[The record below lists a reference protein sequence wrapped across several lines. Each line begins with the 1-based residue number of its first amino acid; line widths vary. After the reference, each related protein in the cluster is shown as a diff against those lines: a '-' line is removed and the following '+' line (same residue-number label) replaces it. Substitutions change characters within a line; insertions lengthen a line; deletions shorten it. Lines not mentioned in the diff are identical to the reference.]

1 MQGLPAVIC
10 ALLLSPSAGSA
21 EERFPRPEFSTG
33 YQAPPISTPAP
44 RPDVLA
50 YVDIGVLIATL
61 ALATYVVYVRRSRRD
76 LVLLVLFALAY
87 FGFYRQGCVC
97 AVGSVQNMAS
107 ALAGAEAGVPL
118 VVGAFFAL
126 PLLLAI
132 FCGRVFC
139 GSVCPLGAAQELVL
153 LWPRKTP
160 RLLDFTLGMVPAV
173 YLGFAVLF
181 AVTGSA
187 FIICR
192 YDPFILFFRLGGS
205 MGMLLAG
212 VAVLGLATTIGRPYC
227 RYLCPYSVLL
237 RAASVFSRWRVRTT
251 PGECVNCHLCA
262 DACPYGAIL
271 PPTTGERAPRRAA
284 ERRQLALC
292 IVLLPVLVGVGAV
305 LARMGSPVLARVHP
319 TVALADRVWL
329 EEEGRVE
336 GQTPAS
342 EAFAAQALRSSDL
355 YAEAALIRGQFDR
368 LSWFLGGW
376 LGLVSAMR
384 LIGAGLRRRR
394 TEYQVDVAACVA
406 CGRCY
411 AACPV
416 AHAPRTVLRG
426 TTMERAE

>member
-1 MQGLPAVIC
+1 MPGLPAIIL
-10 ALLLSPSAGSA
+10 ALLLGPVTASA
-21 EERFPRPEFSTG
+21 EERFPRPEFTEG
-33 YQAPPISTPAP
+33 YQPPPISAPAP
-44 RPDVLA
+44 RPDVLVH
-50 YVDIGVLIATL
+50 VDIGVLIATL
-61 ALATYVVYVRRSRRD
+61 ALATYLVYMRRSRRE
-76 LVLLVLFALAY
+76 LVLLVLFAVAY
-87 FGFYRQGCVC
+87 FGFYRKGCVC
-97 AVGSVQNMAS
+97 AVGSVQNV
-107 ALAGAEAGVPL
+107 ALGVGGEVAVPL

-126 PLLLAI
+126 PLLFAV

-160 RLLDFTLGMVPAV
+160 RWLDLALGMAPAAF
-173 YLGFAVLF
+173 LGFAVLF
-181 AVTGSA
+181 AVTGAA

-205 MGMLLAG
+205 MWMLAVG
-212 VAVLGLATTIGRPYC
+212 VAVLALATTIGRPYC

-237 RAASVFSRWRVRTT
+237 RACSVFSRWRVRTT

-271 PPTTGERAPRRAA
+271 PPTGESRAPSRAA
-284 ERRQLALC
+284 ERRQLARYIL
-292 IVLLPVLVGVGAV
+292 LLPALV
-305 LARMGSPVLARVHP
+305 LAGAGLARYGSPELARVHP

-329 EEEGRVE
+329 EEQGRVE

-342 EAFAAQALRSSDL
+342 EAFATQALRSSEL
-355 YAEAALIRGQFDR
+355 YVEAAGIRGRFDR

-376 LGLVSAMR
+376 IGLVFGLR

-394 TEYQVDVAACVA
+394 TEYQVDPAACVA

-411 AACPV
+411 AACPI
-416 AHAPRTVLRG
+416 AHAPEAVLTG
-426 TTMERAE
+426 MTTERDE